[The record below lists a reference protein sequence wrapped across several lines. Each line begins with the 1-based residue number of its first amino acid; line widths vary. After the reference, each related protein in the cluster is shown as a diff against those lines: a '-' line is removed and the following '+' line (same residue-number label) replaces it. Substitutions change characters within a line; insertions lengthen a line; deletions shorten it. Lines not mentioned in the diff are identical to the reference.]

1 MTLDVVNS
9 QNKKVKSIDLSD
21 EVFAGPIK
29 KDLIWESVVRAN
41 AAERRGT
48 HMTKNRALVSGSG
61 KKPYKQKGT
70 GRPQVGST
78 RTPLWRHGGTV
89 FGPQPRSYAY
99 KLPKKVELG
108 ALRAALAAKLK
119 GNAVI
124 VVDEL
129 KATEV
134 KTKAVADVL
143 KQLGAKGRTLVLD
156 TALDEKFVLSARN
169 IAGVSLVASA
179 RVTARDVMNTDR
191 VVATEAALAR
201 LQEVL
206 A

>member
-1 MTLDVVNS
+1 
-9 QNKKVKSIDLSD
+9 
-21 EVFAGPIK
+21 
-29 KDLIWESVVRAN
+29 
-41 AAERRGT
+41 
-48 HMTKNRALVSGSG
+48 
-61 KKPYKQKGT
+61 
-70 GRPQVGST
+70 
-78 RTPLWRHGGTV
+78 V

-108 ALRAALAAKLK
+108 ALRAALASKLK

-129 KATEV
+129 KASEV

-156 TALDEKFVLSARN
+156 TALDEKFAMSARN
-169 IAGVSLVASA
+169 IAGVSLIASS

-191 VVATEAALAR
+191 VVATAAALTR